1 MNGDKLFLD
10 TNIIIYLLNGD
21 KTLSELLHGKTAYVS
36 FITQLELLS
45 YSGITQKESL
55 KIREFLQECVVID
68 INDSIKEKIV
78 TLRKLY
84 GLKLPDS
91 IIAGT
96 ALFHDIPL
104 ISADKDFTRID
115 EVSVVYYEK

>member
-1 MNGDKLFLD
+1 
-10 TNIIIYLLNGD
+10 
-21 KTLSELLHGKTAYVS
+21 
-36 FITQLELLS
+36 
-45 YSGITQKESL
+45 
-55 KIREFLQECVVID
+55 VID

>member
-10 TNIIIYLLNGD
+10 TNIVIYLLNGD
-21 KTLSELLHGKTAYVS
+21 KTLHFVYNP
-36 FITQLELLS
+36 ILS

-55 KIREFLQECVVID
+55 KIREVLQECLVVD
-68 INDSIKEKIV
+68 INDSIKEKVI

-96 ALFHDIPL
+96 ALIMIYHLFLQTKIL
-104 ISADKDFTRID
+104 QELMRLVLFTMK
-115 EVSVVYYEK
+115 SK

>member
-91 IIAGT
+91 IIAGI
-96 ALFHDIPL
+96 ALFHDMPL
-104 ISADKDFTRID
+104 ICRQRFYTN
-115 EVSVVYYEK
+115 

>member
-1 MNGDKLFLD
+1 MAIRHSQNFFTERL
-10 TNIIIYLLNGD
+10 
-21 KTLSELLHGKTAYVS
+21 
-36 FITQLELLS
+36 ITQLELLS

-55 KIREFLQECVVID
+55 KIREFLKECLVVD
-68 INDSIKEKIV
+68 INDSIKEKII

-96 ALFHDIPL
+96 ALYQDIPL
-104 ISADKDFTRID
+104 ISSDKDFTRID
-115 EVSVVYYEK
+115 EVSAVYYEK